1 MQLHS
6 ITPQHIANYLDGS
19 KMAPYTWW
27 RYYQLLGA
35 FFQFCAARRKIR
47 KLPMPR
53 PRAATQ
59 PPFRPYVFSNSELR
73 RLFRDA
79 GRIRP
84 DGHRKYDRDTL
95 RSLLSFLYS
104 TGALVR
110 EAIELRVSEIDLKA
124 GQVTLRRRDD
134 YKRTLPIGETMV
146 KRLAAYLSSTS
157 KRRQGSDFVFL
168 TTDGRKLGR
177 EALMHNFRR
186 LCLRADIKQ
195 NHGMSMTPGMHDLRH
210 TFAVHCLSAWLKNGK
225 ELNQIVPVLS
235 CYMGH
240 VLQRSTEEYL
250 RLVPARFS
258 KQLTGLT
265 AHCGDTLRHS

>member
-1 MQLHS
+1 M
-6 ITPQHIANYLDGS
+6 PQHITNYLDGS

-35 FFQFCAARRKIR
+35 FFQFWLARRKLYA
-47 KLPMPR
+47 LPMPR
-53 PRAATQ
+53 PKAAKP
-59 PPFRPYVFSNSELR
+59 PPFRPYVFSNSQLR
-73 RLFRDA
+73 RLFGEA
-79 GRIRP
+79 GRSRP
-84 DGHRKYDRDTL
+84 DGPRKYDPDTL

-110 EAIELRVSEIDLKA
+110 EAIELRVSEIDLKT
-124 GQVTLRRRDD
+124 GQVTLRRRDGD

-157 KRRQGSDFVFL
+157 KRRHGNDFVFL

-177 EALMHNFRR
+177 EALMHNFRK

-195 NHGMSMTPGMHDLRH
+195 NHGISPTPGMHDLRH

-225 ELNQIVPVLS
+225 ELSQIVPVLS

-240 VLQRSTEEYL
+240 VMQQSTEEYL

-265 AHCGDTLRHS
+265 AQRGDKLNRA